1 MAFSLHFW
9 KKVIILIFLCEA
21 LLSKEIYVKTNKFFN
36 KISEEIQILPSEMEG
51 KGISLEIDSD
61 IEGKLEGILKNIGS
75 FKVVLLN
82 FKGIED
88 PEKYSYLIKSFSIK
102 AKTENPNL
110 RIFLTGRLEGFKE
123 DVEWFVDGMEGAEY
137 FSHLLIKT
145 DKGLKEWL
153 ILQSPFLIIDSPE
166 EKEFSF
172 FYNNLREDF
181 FFSDFLKVFPEEII
195 PVLKEDLSF
204 YLIVPP
210 SFKGKIFIPGEYF
223 KGAKNLKGEEI
234 EVKVE
239 RDGTTI
245 NYENGEEFE
254 LLSLEREKGSIFYGR
269 EELKKEKTYSI
280 FEVLSKL
287 NLYFYRANYLFPDYR
302 ASSSTN
308 LNISFGGITKPYHLK
323 IFGEMQFEKGEE
335 KLWIWDRVE
344 LEGAVYKGKDFP
356 PIPVIQPEKVK
367 INPFYLYPREEY
379 SYEIIKIEEE
389 RIILVFKPLKENI
402 RREIPLYE
410 GKIYLWKEDFFP
422 ERIERV
428 QLNLR
433 NEFLS
438 MEEELFFEGVEGVPI
453 LKRYKSNQS
462 LSILG
467 GITYVEVESS
477 FENFERIEEKA
488 LPEDR
493 IYYIRDEKGWRPSK
507 DFPKRFLTFGL
518 LVSPDGDFPLPLGG
532 LSWISLDPENQYNF
546 IFAGILGFFN
556 KTYFKKSVSFSIDG
570 FFLLYPFSDYPYR
583 NGKKVQKE
591 GVEIRPLSFNLSSTL
606 PLNKFLNFQ
615 LKLGSNYLHFEGAEE
630 KDENYKT
637 PPSIFNLS
645 EEISLNF
652 SKKGYSFSIKGE
664 VFQRNKDFRFGYE
677 KREGFSNGKK
687 WGMVSG
693 KNFKIKNSFLHLDF
707 GYYEGKDL
715 DRFSSYKSGIFG
727 GLEMEGFPS
736 GSISSDKIF
745 VSHLNYNFP
754 FLFSKN
760 INVGLDYIRDLREEK
775 DYYSMKFSTF
785 FNFLHNFLMQIQG
798 GIGLKGEGK
807 GISIRALFFK
817 AI

>member
-1 MAFSLHFW
+1 MDFSLYFW
-9 KKVIILIFLCEA
+9 KKTLILFLFCGF
-21 LLSKEIYVKTNKFFN
+21 LFSKEIYIKREKR
-36 KISEEIQILPSEMEG
+36 IEIPEEIQILPYELGGKGAFLEIESNLEME
-51 KGISLEIDSD
+51 
-61 IEGKLEGILKNIGS
+61 IEEVSKNMGFLKILLLDFKNI
-75 FKVVLLN
+75 
-82 FKGIED
+82 ED
-88 PEKYSYLIKSFSIK
+88 EEKYSYIIKSFSLK
-102 AKTENPNL
+102 AKSENPL
-110 RIFLTGRLEGFKE
+110 LKIFLTGNLKGLKE
-123 DVEWFVDGMEGAEY
+123 DVEWYVDGMEGAEF
-137 FSHLLIKT
+137 FSHLLVRTDRGIK
-145 DKGLKEWL
+145 DWL
-153 ILQSPFLIIDSPE
+153 TLQCPYIIVENPD

-172 FYNNLREDF
+172 FYKNLKGDF
-181 FFSDFLKVFPEEII
+181 FFSEFLRVYPEEII

-210 SFKGKIFIPGEYF
+210 SFKGKIFIPAEYF
-223 KGAKNLKGEEI
+223 KRAKKLKGEEV

-245 NYENGEEFE
+245 YFENGEDFE

-280 FEVLSKL
+280 FEILSKL

-308 LNISFGGITKPYHLK
+308 LNISFGGLTKPYYLK
-323 IFGEMQFEKGEE
+323 IYGEMQFEKGEE

-367 INPFYLYPREEY
+367 INPFYLYPKEEY
-379 SYEIIKIEEE
+379 SYEIIKIEEK
-389 RIILVFKPLKENI
+389 RIILGFKPLKENI
-402 RREIPLYE
+402 KKEIPLFE
-410 GKIYLWKEDFFP
+410 GKIYLRKEDFFP

-438 MEEELFFEGVEGVPI
+438 MEEELFFEGVEGVPL

-477 FENFERIEEKA
+477 FENFERVKEKA

-507 DFPKRFLTFGL
+507 DFPKRFLTFGFL
-518 LVSPDGDFPLPLGG
+518 ISPDGDFPLPLGG
-532 LSWISLDPENQYNF
+532 LSWISLKAENQYNF

-556 KTYFKKSVSFSIDG
+556 KTYFKKSASFTVDG

-583 NGKKVQKE
+583 EGKKVKEE
-591 GVEIRPLSFNLSSTL
+591 GVEIRPLNFNFSSTL
-606 PLNKFLNFQ
+606 PLSKFLNFQ

-637 PPSIFNLS
+637 PPSVFNFS

-664 VFQRNKDFRFGYE
+664 VFQRNKDFRFGYD

-687 WGMVSG
+687 WGLVSG

-707 GYYEGKDL
+707 GFYGGREL

-745 VSHLNYNFP
+745 ISHLNYNFP

-760 INVGLDYIRDLREEK
+760 VNVGLDYIRDLREEK

-798 GIGLKGEGK
+798 GIGLEGEGK